1 MWCVFSNRPDSI
13 GLLFWSCSKIPWPKA
28 TLVDGIYFCLHLFNN
43 PWLLGNYCSPVQ
55 HGHGLLVFKRLLE
68 KKKTYILKLAYKLA
82 GLHNVFI
89 HPQCWLAS
97 PLPPPLP
104 CPLTSFPTLSFHV
117 TGSTILLP
125 LKLLGFH
132 FSKGLSSFR
141 AYIDAPNHT
150 HKSPR
155 WKLGSTR
162 ERMCGIF
169 CSWVTSLGV
178 LFPRS
183 SHCSANFITS
193 FFCTS
198 E

>member
-1 MWCVFSNRPDSI
+1 MSSAT
-13 GLLFWSCSKIPWPKA
+13 GL
-28 TLVDGIYFCLHLFNN
+28 T
-43 PWLLGNYCSPVQ
+43 LLGYFSGPVVKYHDQKQLWSMGFIFVYICSITHDFWGIIV
-55 HGHGLLVFKRLLE
+55 HLCSMDMGYLCSNAFLK

-169 CSWVTSLGV
+169 CS
-178 LFPRS
+178 
-183 SHCSANFITS
+183 
-193 FFCTS
+193 
-198 E
+198 